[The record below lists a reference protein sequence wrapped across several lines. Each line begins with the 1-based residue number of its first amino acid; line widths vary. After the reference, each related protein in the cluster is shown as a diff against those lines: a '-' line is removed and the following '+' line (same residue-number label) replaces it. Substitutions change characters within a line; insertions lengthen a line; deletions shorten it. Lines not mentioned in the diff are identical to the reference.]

1 MKTVNHRQFTSLLML
16 SLALLSLTACS
27 ILGPQKVR
35 HERSTGLVQFL
46 YPDGQIPNNAA
57 RPILR
62 LPLRVG
68 LAFIPAEG
76 NSEAVYAQ
84 HKLELL
90 NRLKYAFEHKD
101 YVQEIVV
108 IPEMYLQ
115 NGGGF
120 DHIQQ
125 LKSLF
130 NLDALALVSY
140 DQVVNRTENILAL
153 SYLTIVGS
161 YIFPGS
167 NYKVSTLID
176 LAVIDM
182 DKHQILFRAA
192 GTVASQD
199 TIPEAYTQ
207 NAYNK
212 QQRSD
217 FSQAMQVL
225 EGNLGVELNA
235 FERRLR
241 NREQTDIE
249 LVTKPG
255 FELSFELYL
264 LLILGFSAILKGCY
278 QAQNKQ

>member
-1 MKTVNHRQFTSLLML
+1 MKTVNHRQLASLLML

-46 YPDGQIPNNAA
+46 YPNGQIPADA
-57 RPILR
+57 SRPILR

-76 NSEAVYAQ
+76 ESDAIYAQ
-84 HKLELL
+84 HKVDLL

-108 IPEMYLQ
+108 IPEIYLQ

-125 LKSLF
+125 LKNLF

-153 SYLTIVGS
+153 SYLTIVGG

-167 NYKVSTLID
+167 NYKISTLID

-182 DKHQILFRAA
+182 DKRQILFRAA
-192 GTVASQD
+192 GTAASQD
-199 TIPEAYTQ
+199 TVPEAYTQ
-207 NAYNK
+207 NIYNK
-212 QQRSD
+212 QQQVGFGR
-217 FSQAMQVL
+217 AMQVL
-225 EGNLGVELNA
+225 EVNLGVELNA

-241 NREQTDIE
+241 NRQQNDIE
-249 LVTKPG
+249 LVSKPG

-264 LLILGFSAILKGCY
+264 LLILSLSAILKSHY
-278 QAQNKQ
+278 QARNSQ